1 MIISA
6 SYVNAMSAAGTPEE
20 AAKLF
25 YAAVSKGLA
34 AVVADALSQSVTAI
48 APAASGTKIAGWE
61 KLVGGVA
68 MHLAWESPAVL
79 NPIPLTQLACFAP
92 YAPQLQGN
100 VEAMGVNVSIG
111 VSVSASF

>member
-1 MIISA
+1 
-6 SYVNAMSAAGTPEE
+6 MSAAGTPEE

-48 APAASGTKIAGWE
+48 APAAA
-61 KLVGGVA
+61 GGVA
-68 MHLAWESPAVL
+68 MHLAWESPAIL

-92 YAPQLQGN
+92 YAPQLQGGA
-100 VEAMGVNVSIG
+100 EAMGVNVSIG

>member
-1 MIISA
+1 MIISP

-20 AAKLF
+20 AAKVF

-34 AVVADALSQSVTAI
+34 AVVADALSQSVAAI
-48 APAASGTKIAGWE
+48 APGAADAKIAGWE

-68 MHLAWESPAVL
+68 MHLAWESPAIL
-79 NPIPLTQLACFAP
+79 NPIPLTQIACFAP
-92 YAPQLQGN
+92 YAPELQSN